1 MKILIIDN
9 YDSFTYNLVQYLKE
23 TIEVTVDVFRNDQ
36 IALEEIEK
44 YDAIVLSP
52 GPGLPKDAG
61 ITLDIIREYS
71 GRKAILGICLGHQA
85 IAEAFGGSLENLKK
99 VFHGIATPVTILNKE
114 GIFKNQEDKITVGR
128 YHSWI
133 AAKENLPECL
143 QITAED
149 ETGQIMALKHRQFNV
164 TGLQFHPES
173 ILTPKGKEILKN
185 FISEVSLQGSIQ
197 KPVLTTEQ

>member
-23 TIEVTVDVFRNDQ
+23 TIEATVDVFRNDQ

-85 IAEAFGGSLENLKK
+85 IAEAFGDSRGDREML
-99 VFHGIATPVTILNKE
+99 H
-114 GIFKNQEDKITVGR
+114 
-128 YHSWI
+128 
-133 AAKENLPECL
+133 AA
-143 QITAED
+143 
-149 ETGQIMALKHRQFNV
+149 
-164 TGLQFHPES
+164 
-173 ILTPKGKEILKN
+173 
-185 FISEVSLQGSIQ
+185 EVSHWRPFRLN
-197 KPVLTTEQ
+197 EHE